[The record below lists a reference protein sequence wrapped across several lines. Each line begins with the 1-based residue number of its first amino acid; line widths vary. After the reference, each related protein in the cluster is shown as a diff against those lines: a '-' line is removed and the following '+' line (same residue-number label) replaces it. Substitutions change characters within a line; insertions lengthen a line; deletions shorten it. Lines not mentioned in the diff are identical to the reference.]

1 MNRMQ
6 NGFTLIELVLI
17 IIIIGIMAS
26 VAVRSLQPA
35 MESAR
40 QQATL
45 AEMEQLAEAIV
56 GDRNQA
62 QGGMRIDFG
71 YVGDIGALP
80 PNLDALTSNPGGFST
95 WRGPYIRSSYLENPE
110 DYESDAWGNPYQYS
124 GGLIISSTG
133 GGGAPLT
140 RTLAASVTD
149 LTANSVAG
157 QVTDGLGTPPGDSSS
172 SLSIEI
178 YFPDGAGSMASATM
192 SSSADGTFSFSNM
205 IPVGNH
211 LIRAIYQGNDTTS
224 AYVSVV
230 PGSRQYCDLKF
241 SGSLW

>member
-1 MNRMQ
+1 MARQ
-6 NGFTLIELVLI
+6 SGFTLIELILI

-35 MESAR
+35 MNSAR
-40 QQATL
+40 QEATL
-45 AEMEQLAEAIV
+45 MEMEQLADAIV
-56 GDRNQA
+56 GDRNQV
-62 QGGMRIDFG
+62 QGGIRTDFG
-71 YVGDIGALP
+71 YIGDVGASP

-95 WRGPYIRSSYLENPE
+95 WRGPYIRSSFLENLD
-110 DYESDAWGNPYQYS
+110 DYKYDAWGNPYQYS
-124 GGLIISSTG
+124 GGLAIVSTG

-140 RTLAASVTD
+140 RTLAASIAD

-157 QVTDGLGTPPGDSSS
+157 QVTDGLGNPPGDSSS
-172 SLSIEI
+172 SLSVEI
-178 YFPDGAGSMASATM
+178 YFPDGAGNMTSATA
-192 SSSADGTFSFSNM
+192 SSSADGRFSFSDM
-205 IPVGNH
+205 IPMGNH
-211 LIRAIYQGNDTTS
+211 LIRAVYQGNDTTS